1 MKTHISQYIAEMSN
15 FPNLAAE
22 GELITKLTPDIIDF
36 TASKNIVNQQ
46 DSSKSLLFFKD
57 PTYLYGP
64 ATIAFVDILVQDSI
78 IHFVLDYPVIFDKNV
93 MPLYSLNNKCHLHRD
108 LIICATYKHLL
119 KSSCINKTT
128 INCTY
133 SAGTCTSPFNISL
146 PTMRGNLG
154 KEYNRVYTRSP

>member
-1 MKTHISQYIAEMSN
+1 MSN

-93 MPLYSLNNKCHLHRD
+93 MPLYKTDQIGLHVSQIKCIYFNTSRYHR
-108 LIICATYKHLL
+108 
-119 KSSCINKTT
+119 
-128 INCTY
+128 
-133 SAGTCTSPFNISL
+133 FSL
-146 PTMRGNLG
+146 P
-154 KEYNRVYTRSP
+154 